1 MRNFKG
7 GISDLSR
14 LFAED
19 CTKQS
24 LLGGKL
30 GFALGRNFT
39 YKYIAGT
46 NFRTYADNT
55 VLVKVL
61 ERVLADV
68 GNISRDLLCAELC
81 ISRLDLML
89 FYMN

>member
-39 YKYIAGT
+39 YKYIAGS
-46 NFRTYADNT
+46 YASFAAAKKA
-55 VLVKVL
+55 LSKL
-61 ERVLADV
+61 KKLYKGAF
-68 GNISRDLLCAELC
+68 IIKMRDGV
-81 ISRLDLML
+81 RLK
-89 FYMN
+89 